1 MAMTMT
7 EFLILAQPGIDKVHM
22 EEEQAFEEQYS
33 RIFNVRTQDD
43 LYDDEAKMAGFGGSV
58 EIPEGGDVTY
68 DEAISPVTRRYNLA
82 KRGLGYKVTDKLW
95 RFDRYGQ
102 VNKLEGSLMRADKHD
117 TEQFAFGLLNS
128 ATATTVATGFDGLA
142 LSSTAHTRMDGG
154 ATQGN
159 RPSSLA
165 ALSLTALE
173 DAVIAFTKLVD
184 DRGRPYIS
192 RPKDLIVP
200 LDLVLVAQEILGSAM
215 NPNTANNAT
224 NALRDK
230 FSLNVIATPYIT
242 STTFWALMG
251 DKHDLQVRWNMRP
264 KSESET
270 DFDSDTIKR
279 KVTKYIGRGFGEWR
293 GFYQGNT

>member
-7 EFLILAQPGIDKVHM
+7 EFLILAQPGIDKVRL
-22 EEEQAFEEQYS
+22 EEEQAFEDQHS
-33 RIFNVRTQDD
+33 KVFNVKTQTD

-68 DEAISPVTRRYNLA
+68 DEAISPVTRRYYTS
-82 KRGLGYKVTDKLW
+82 KRGLGYKVTDTLW
-95 RFDRYGQ
+95 KFDRYGK
-102 VNKLEGSLMRADKHD
+102 VSELERALMRADKHD
-117 TEQFAFGLLNS
+117 TEQFAFGMLNS
-128 ATATTVATGFDGLA
+128 ATGTGITGFDGLA
-142 LSSTAHTRMDGG
+142 LASTAHTRMDGG

-173 DAVIAFTKLVD
+173 DAVIAYTKLVD

-192 RPKDLIVP
+192 NPRKLLIP
-200 LDLVLVAQEILGSAM
+200 LDLRLVAREILGSSM

-224 NALRDK
+224 NALVDE
-230 FSLNVIATPYIT
+230 FDITPMALPYIT
-242 STTFWALMG
+242 SSTFWALVG
-251 DKHDLQVRWNMRP
+251 DKHDLQIRWSERP
-264 KSESET
+264 VSGNET

-279 KVTKYIGRGFGEWR
+279 KVTKRIGRGFGEWR
-293 GFYQGNT
+293 GFYLGNT